1 VLLAP
6 VAGALVDRLNRRL
19 VMITADSLVALATL
33 GLAGLFALG
42 LAQPWHVYLAMLI
55 RAAAGTFQFP
65 AMQASTSLMVPPEH
79 LSRVAGFN
87 QTLEGAMRIVAPP
100 IGALLLGV
108 LPLQG
113 VLAIDVLTAL
123 LGVTPLLFVRV
134 PQPARQ
140 APAPGQARPSL
151 RGEMRAGL
159 DYLLA
164 WPGAMIIVSMAM
176 VLNFLINPAVSLMPL
191 LVTNHFL
198 GGVTQLAV
206 LNSAYGLAVVAGGL
220 VLGVWGGFR
229 KRVFTS
235 LMGVVGLGL
244 GLLVMGLAPGGA
256 FWLAVVGWGLGA
268 FMLPLANGP
277 LFAVL
282 QSTVAP
288 EMQGRVFALIGALS
302 TAISPLSLLV
312 AGPVANVTGVPT
324 WYVVAGAACILM
336 GSAMFLV
343 PAVTNLESQPKPA
356 GGRPAEGPVSAA
368 ASGLSD

>member
-1 VLLAP
+1 
-6 VAGALVDRLNRRL
+6 
-19 VMITADSLVALATL
+19 
-33 GLAGLFALG
+33 
-42 LAQPWHVYLAMLI
+42 
-55 RAAAGTFQFP
+55 
-65 AMQASTSLMVPPEH
+65 
-79 LSRVAGFN
+79 
-87 QTLEGAMRIVAPP
+87 
-100 IGALLLGV
+100 
-108 LPLQG
+108 
-113 VLAIDVLTAL
+113 
-123 LGVTPLLFVRV
+123 
-134 PQPARQ
+134 
-140 APAPGQARPSL
+140 
-151 RGEMRAGL
+151 
-159 DYLLA
+159 
-164 WPGAMIIVSMAM
+164 
-176 VLNFLINPAVSLMPL
+176 
-191 LVTNHFL
+191 
-198 GGVTQLAV
+198 V